1 MKKILLG
8 TSALCAVA
16 LAGPAFAQSANEPVK
31 LGIGGYWNSAYGYIP
46 TQSGSQKGG
55 KRQDDINTDAI
66 LNIKGST
73 TLDNGFTVGASVQI
87 RATDQVPSAGNS
99 PDLTTATPD
108 TIKRSYAYVRG
119 DFGEFRIGDDDDA
132 RRQKA
137 ITAPIA
143 GGGVLFGANTPDMLF
158 SNGPAITNTTMRRLE
173 QQKRI
178 SRLAY
183 FTPTIAGFSF
193 AVSYAPGG
201 EKGGIGNANA
211 PNLTVTNGVSA
222 INDAVSAAVS
232 YNGKF
237 GDFSLDAYGGGS
249 TGHRMVSTAVTA
261 ARPNLATG
269 RNNPTAVGG
278 GAVVGFGPFKV
289 GGAFE
294 YLDST
299 DLPVTNA
306 AGAISGHQ
314 SRKTWDIG
322 AEYIIGPFSVS
333 FDWTRALLTNR
344 EVNAGAIN
352 DIFALAGDYQLG
364 PGIDLGLG
372 IDWTHYQTSVSNA
385 ANVSGTPY
393 SGLALMAGLA
403 IGF

>member
-16 LAGPAFAQSANEPVK
+16 VAGPAFAQSANEPVK
-31 LGIGGYWNSAYGYIP
+31 LGIGGYWNSAYGVIAS
-46 TQSGSQKGG
+46 QSGSQKNG
-55 KRQDDINTDAI
+55 KRQDDIDTDAI
-66 LNIKGST
+66 INIKGST
-73 TLDNGFTVGASVQI
+73 KLDNGFTVGASVQI
-87 RATDQVPSAGNS
+87 RATDQVPTANVS
-99 PDLTTATPD
+99 PNLVSTTPD

-132 RRQKA
+132 RRQKS

-158 SNGPAITNTTMRRLE
+158 SNGPAITNTTMRKLE
-173 QQKRI
+173 QEKRI

-222 INDAVSAAVS
+222 INNAVSAAGS
-232 YNGKF
+232 YTGKF
-237 GDFSLDAYGGGS
+237 GDFSLDGYAGFS
-249 TGHRMVSTAVTA
+249 SGHRMVSTAAVA
-261 ARPNLATG
+261 AQPNLRTG
-269 RNNPTAVGG
+269 RNNPSAYAG

-294 YLDST
+294 YLQDRDT
-299 DLPVTNA
+299 PVSVA
-306 AGAISGHQ
+306 SGSQ
-314 SRKTWDIG
+314 TRKTWDIG

-372 IDWTHYQTSVSNA
+372 IDYTHYQTSVPNTV
-385 ANVSGTPY
+385 NVSGTPY
-393 SGLALMAGLA
+393 SGLAIMAGLA

>member
-16 LAGPAFAQSANEPVK
+16 MAGPAFAQSANEPVK

-46 TQSGSQKGG
+46 LQSGSQKGG
-55 KRQDDINTDAI
+55 KRQDDIDTDAI

-73 TLDNGFTVGASVQI
+73 KLDNGFTVGASVQI
-87 RATDQVPSAGNS
+87 RATDQVPTANVA
-99 PDLTTATPD
+99 PNLTSSTPD
-108 TIKRSYAYVRG
+108 TIKRSYAYIRG

-137 ITAPIA
+137 LTAPIA

-158 SNGPAITNTTMRRLE
+158 SNGPAITNTTMRKLE
-173 QQKRI
+173 QEKRI

-211 PNLTVTNGVSA
+211 PNLTQTNGANA
-222 INDAVSAAVS
+222 INNAVSIAGA

-237 GDFSLDAYGGGS
+237 GDFSLDAYVGGS
-249 TGHRMVSTAVTA
+249 TGHRMVAVPTANI
-261 ARPNLATG
+261 RTG
-269 RNNPTAVGG
+269 RDNPSAVAG
-278 GAVVGFGPFKV
+278 GAVVGFGPFKF
-289 GGAFE
+289 GGAYE
-294 YLDST
+294 YLNDR
-299 DLPVTNA
+299 DLPVSA
-306 AGAISGHQ
+306 ASGHQ
-314 SRKTWDIG
+314 TRKTWDIG
-322 AEYIIGPFSVS
+322 GEYIIGPFSVS
-333 FDWTRALLTNR
+333 LDWTRAILANR

-372 IDWTHYQTSVSNA
+372 IDYTHYQTSVSNA
-385 ANVSGTPY
+385 VNVSGTPY
-393 SGLALMAGLA
+393 SGLAIMAGIG